1 MNKEKYT
8 KTKPPKK
15 KMISVLMAACT
26 ALSKPKNDLDL
37 QQWQKIEFR
46 EQSLKE
52 QDHVTNARGLM

>member
-8 KTKPPKK
+8 KAKPPKK

-52 QDHVTNARGLM
+52 QDHVSSTRGLM